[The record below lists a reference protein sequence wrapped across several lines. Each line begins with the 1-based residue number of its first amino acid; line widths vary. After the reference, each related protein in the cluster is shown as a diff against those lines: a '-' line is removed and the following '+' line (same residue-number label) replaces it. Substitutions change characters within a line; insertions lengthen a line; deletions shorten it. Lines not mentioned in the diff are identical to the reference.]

1 MDLPFDQA
9 VLRQLPLADA
19 VLNLWRWALDDQP
32 LLQLYERT
40 RGATYQQ
47 EITFPQVVRVT
58 ADALLC
64 HHGSAR
70 QACDEHRRH
79 MDLTVSDTAYYEK
92 LRRLPTD
99 VTEALLADTSVRMA
113 QVLPELRYYT
123 PPPSLRPF
131 VLICLDGKAVKNVPK
146 RLLPMRNARQGVLGG
161 KALVALDMGRGL
173 AIGMS
178 THPDGEA
185 NEARL
190 VPFLLPQLD
199 PHLQGQTALW
209 IADSQFCDLTRPD
222 EFTAGGHHFLVR
234 YSSRTKFTRDEEQPV
249 RTGIDA
255 QGRVWRE
262 EVGWLGRKDH
272 PARRQVRRITLERPG
287 DKDVVLVTDLL
298 DGKAYPA
305 EDLLEAYLQRWG
317 IERVFQQITE
327 VFHLSHLIGTSPEG
341 TLFQLGLCLLV
352 YNAIQVIRAYVA
364 EGAKRPVATVST
376 EMLFVD
382 VRKQLTAL
390 YEVVGVEGA
399 VALIQGWEDA
409 GEVRAYLRQ
418 LLGGQ
423 WRPLW
428 AKSPSRPRRGRRQS
442 GDREHTSVY
451 RILQAHG
458 RPSSK
463 KPPAPSG

>member
-1 MDLPFDQA
+1 
-9 VLRQLPLADA
+9 V
-19 VLNLWRWALDDQP
+19 
-32 LLQLYERT
+32 
-40 RGATYQQ
+40 
-47 EITFPQVVRVT
+47 I
-58 ADALLC
+58 
-64 HHGSAR
+64 
-70 QACDEHRRH
+70 
-79 MDLTVSDTAYYEK
+79 
-92 LRRLPTD
+92 
-99 VTEALLADTSVRMA
+99 
-113 QVLPELRYYT
+113 
-123 PPPSLRPF
+123 
-131 VLICLDGKAVKNVPK
+131 
-146 RLLPMRNARQGVLGG
+146 
-161 KALVALDMGRGL
+161 
-173 AIGMS
+173 
-178 THPDGEA
+178 
-185 NEARL
+185 
-190 VPFLLPQLD
+190 
-199 PHLQGQTALW
+199 
-209 IADSQFCDLTRPD
+209 
-222 EFTAGGHHFLVR
+222 
-234 YSSRTKFTRDEEQPV
+234 
-249 RTGIDA
+249 
-255 QGRVWRE
+255 
-262 EVGWLGRKDH
+262 
-272 PARRQVRRITLERPG
+272 
-287 DKDVVLVTDLL
+287 LVTDLL
-298 DGKAYPA
+298 DATTYPA
-305 EDLLEAYLQRWG
+305 EDLLAVYLARWG

-399 VALIQGWEDA
+399 VELVQGWEDA

-428 AKSPSRPRRGRRQS
+428 AKSPSRPRRGRSQS